1 MMAAFNF
8 CIITCKKRTFCQSSL
23 KAELKNF
30 TSAYGYRRSRWM
42 LAARTVRIVLT
53 YLAQLFYATHR
64 DTNGTPQSVVGPE
77 GLGTADKG

>member
-1 MMAAFNF
+1 
-8 CIITCKKRTFCQSSL
+8 
-23 KAELKNF
+23 
-30 TSAYGYRRSRWM
+30 M

-77 GLGTADKG
+77 GLGTADKGCRCICPSIQQWLKF

>member
-1 MMAAFNF
+1 
-8 CIITCKKRTFCQSSL
+8 
-23 KAELKNF
+23 
-30 TSAYGYRRSRWM
+30 M

-77 GLGTADKG
+77 ELGTADKGCRCTCPSVQQRLKF